1 MLDLFPKPPEAP
13 REERPVLIGTSG
25 YSFPDWVG
33 PFYPAGTPSNR
44 FLDYYAHHFDT
55 VEVNSTY
62 YRIPPPRTLEQM
74 EKKTP
79 DGFHFVVKLNKGMT
93 HEDSRDPALY
103 RDFKAVLEPLKAAGK
118 YDGLLAQFPWG
129 FRRTVDHV
137 RHVEG
142 VREMLPGEPL
152 FVEFRHDSWLTPELE
167 PWLQSL
173 DLGYCSV
180 DEPRLEHLM
189 PPVTMVTGRD
199 AYVRLHGR
207 NAKNWWRGDRST
219 RYDYEYSKQELE
231 DWLKKVAEL
240 AEKARRTYLFF
251 NNCHAGQ
258 AARNAKLMQEMLRQQ
273 KLTS

>member
-1 MLDLFPKPPEAP
+1 MLDLFPKEPEAP
-13 REERPVLIGTSG
+13 RETRPVLIGTSG
-25 YSFPDWVG
+25 YSFADWVG
-33 PFYPAGTPSNR
+33 PFYPPGTPSHR
-44 FLDYYAHHFDT
+44 FLDYYARHFDT
-55 VEVNSTY
+55 VEVNATY

-79 DGFHFVVKLNKGMT
+79 PGFHFVVKLNKAMT
-93 HEDSRDPALY
+93 HEDSCDPSLY
-103 RDFKAVLEPLKAAGK
+103 RDFKALLEPLKAAGK

-129 FRRTVDHV
+129 FRRSLDSI

-142 VREMLPGEPL
+142 VRESLPDEPL

-167 PWLQSL
+167 PWLTSL
-173 DLGYCSV
+173 KLGFCSV
-180 DEPRLEHLM
+180 DEPRLDHLL
-189 PPVTMVTGRD
+189 PPVTMVTGED

-219 RYDYEYSKQELE
+219 RYDYEYSREELE

-240 AEKARRTYLFF
+240 AEKSRRTYLFF

-273 KLTS
+273 NLTR